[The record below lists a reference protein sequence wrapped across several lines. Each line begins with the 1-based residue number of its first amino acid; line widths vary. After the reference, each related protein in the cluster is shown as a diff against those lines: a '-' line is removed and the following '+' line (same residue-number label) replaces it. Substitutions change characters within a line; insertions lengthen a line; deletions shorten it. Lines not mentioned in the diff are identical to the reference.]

1 MGIAIEPIDSGPCV
15 DSDCYYARGET
26 LTWWPS
32 ASPPAPAPEPLPRW
46 DEAPRIDPPSILLDE
61 PLSGSGDST
70 PISTPVLLPPFFSPP
85 SSSPPS
91 SPPPSSTSP
100 TAPDPLPPVASDD
113 PLYSVIGQLL
123 GSRQPTTQPEPIVL
137 APPPSNPSLAIWI
150 MALAVVGVLGYAW
163 LQRR

>member
-1 MGIAIEPIDSGPCV
+1 MGIAVEPIDSGPCV

-32 ASPPAPAPEPLPRW
+32 ASPLAPAPEPPPRW
-46 DEAPRIDPPSILLDE
+46 DEAPRIDPPPILLDE
-61 PLSGSGDST
+61 PTGEGGGST
-70 PISTPVLLPPFFSPP
+70 PIFTPVP
-85 SSSPPS
+85 
-91 SPPPSSTSP
+91 PPPSSLPPFSSP
-100 TAPDPLPPVASDD
+100 PTVPDPLPPVASDD

-137 APPPSNPSLAIWI
+137 APPPSSPSLALWV
-150 MALAVVGVLGYAW
+150 MALAVAGVLGYAW